1 MLHVADGFSESDCGA
16 RDGEN
21 GGTIRRD
28 RSGGVGCERTG
39 ANRRDVS
46 DRIYECRRRRESL
59 RNARDKNAMAQVLNA
74 MKGASSLEEIVR
86 LDTCI
91 TVVDCSAFNGDITT
105 PEDLCSRFDSRLSRS
120 RSALSTPSKLSRC
133 RATNLSYP

>member
-46 DRIYECRRRRESL
+46 DRIYECRRRRRVFEE
-59 RNARDKNAMAQVLNA
+59 REGQERD
-74 MKGASSLEEIVR
+74 GASAKCNE
-86 LDTCI
+86 
-91 TVVDCSAFNGDITT
+91 
-105 PEDLCSRFDSRLSRS
+105 
-120 RSALSTPSKLSRC
+120 RC
-133 RATNLSYP
+133 E